1 MITTRTLGQRLC
13 RNLTV
18 PDLARVPAAEIG
30 RLQDAINDGLM
41 EYFNG
46 LHDDRKTS
54 QPAPAATLRAAVT
67 VNIQILDGA
76 NGFEYLAGP
85 SSFPIGGYGNEE
97 ALIGHSVVID
107 GDGKVNRLMR
117 SGELMYPYFG
127 AGGDVTATFYG
138 DCAPF
143 SQDDMKVVKEPRF
156 RGETGSQST
165 GLVQMDDIR
174 KQQWQ
179 EYPLIDVPE
188 TGCPRYWWIEP
199 HLAAERTATPTWMI
213 RVWPLPVARGLLL
226 YSTQFYP
233 SALTFDDMLI
243 ARELPVPDRELGML
257 VDLISDRLLKSPIW
271 NPDVDKKIAREDA
284 EKARKSLAA
293 TQHPLHSS
301 GNRCGTAEGF

>member
-1 MITTRTLGQRLC
+1 MITSRTLGQRLC

-18 PDLARVPAAEIG
+18 SDLGRVPASEIA

-54 QPAPAATLRAAVT
+54 APAPAATLRAAIT
-67 VNIQILDGA
+67 VDIQIVDGA
-76 NGFEYLAGP
+76 NGFSYLAGA
-85 SSFPIGGYGNEE
+85 FAIGGYGNEDD
-97 ALIGHSVVID
+97 LIGHSVVID
-107 GDGKVNRLMR
+107 GDPKVNRLMR

-138 DCAPF
+138 DCVPF
-143 SQDDMKVVKEPRF
+143 GQDDMKVVKEPRF
-156 RGETGSQST
+156 RGESGSQSV
-165 GLVQMDDIR
+165 GLFPMDDIK
-174 KQQWQ
+174 KQRWE

-188 TGCPRYWWIEP
+188 TGTPRYWWLEP

-233 SALTFDDMLI
+233 TALSFDDMLI

-257 VDLISDRLLKSPIW
+257 VDLISDRLLNSPLW
-271 NPDVDKKIAREDA
+271 NPEVDKKIARDDA

-301 GNRCGTAEGF
+301 GNSVGTAEGF